1 MFAHPSIRVDGPPGK
16 KRNPRRGDRQNLYA
30 CPMRVQRAR
39 YFLAAVES
47 GSLRAAATRC
57 EVSQPTLREQ
67 IILLE
72 EEIDVVLLVR
82 SRVGVRPTPVGQGLI
97 PHFTRLIA
105 AEEAVHRTAAEMGGA
120 FRGRVTIGAISALA
134 ETLLAPVASRLL
146 EQHPDLRF
154 EISEANSSDV
164 EAGVLSGDLDIG
176 VVSMPRS
183 PAVQGLSRTRLV
195 GIPLGIVIPCGHPLA
210 QRKAVA
216 WDDVEMWPV
225 VTMRPGTVIGQLVED
240 RLPHADVVVKAASAR
255 TVKVMVGNG
264 AGVGILAAVDTPT
277 DASSLSWVPLL
288 DTQALDICLVHR
300 SDSQPSATALIVRR
314 FIEEQATRVLDS
326 MISPSAP

>member
-1 MFAHPSIRVDGPPGK
+1 
-16 KRNPRRGDRQNLYA
+16 
-30 CPMRVQRAR
+30 MRVQRAR

-47 GSLRAAATRC
+47 GSLRAAAARC
-57 EVSQPTLREQ
+57 EVSQPSLREQ

-72 EEIDVVLLVR
+72 EELDVVLLVR

-120 FRGRVTIGAISALA
+120 FRGRVAIGAISALA

-164 EAGVLSGDLDIG
+164 ESGVLSGDLDIG
-176 VVSMPRS
+176 VITRPRS
-183 PAVQGLSRTRLV
+183 PSVQGINRSRLV
-195 GIPLGIVIPCGHPLA
+195 GVPLGIIVPGGHPLA
-210 QRKAVA
+210 QRRAVS
-216 WDDVEMWPV
+216 WEDMEMWPI
-225 VTMRPGTVIGQLVED
+225 VTMRPGTVIGHLVEE

-255 TVKVMVGNG
+255 TVKIMVGNG
-264 AGVGILAAVDTPT
+264 AGVGILAAVDSQADDT
-277 DASSLSWVPLL
+277 SLIWIPLL
-288 DTQALDICLVHR
+288 DTQDLDICLVNR
-300 SDSQPSATALIVRR
+300 SDSQPSTTALIVRR
-314 FIEEQATRVLDS
+314 FVEEQAARVLSS
-326 MISPSAP
+326 MVSPSAS